1 MHRMTIYKY
10 ILYLFITIAISCS
23 GERKNQENKDTAKTL
38 TPESTKKEETKHI
51 IFFGNSLTAGYGVEN
66 SQAFPALIQ
75 EIIDSLG
82 LNYKVINAGLSGETT
97 SGGRDRVNWVLRQ
110 KADIF
115 VLELGG
121 NDGLRGIS
129 PEVTRSNLQFI
140 IEAVRAENQH
150 TKIIL
155 AGMQV
160 PPNMG
165 QRYTSQFNSIF
176 TDITEK
182 NKVRLIPFLLE
193 GVGGEPDLNIPDG
206 IHPNEEGH
214 KIVTRNVWSVLKEVL

>member
-1 MHRMTIYKY
+1 MNTYKY
-10 ILYLFITIAISCS
+10 ILYLLITIGISCS
-23 GERKNQENKDTAKTL
+23 EERNQENKDTAKTL
-38 TPESTKKEETKHI
+38 THESTKKEKIKHI

-66 SQAFPALIQ
+66 SQAFTSLIQ

-97 SGGRDRVNWVLRQ
+97 SGGKNRVNWVLRQ

-140 IEAVRAENQH
+140 IDAVRTENRD

-165 QRYTSQFNSIF
+165 QRYTTQFKSIF
-176 TDITEK
+176 TDIAEK
-182 NKVRLIPFLLE
+182 NNVLLIQFLLE
-193 GVGGEPDLNIPDG
+193 GVGGEPDLNLPDG

-214 KIVTRNVWSVLKEVL
+214 KIVTQNVWSVLKEVL